1 MFFTQT
7 TGLEKPTSEDF
18 VSKLIPNWISFV
30 VQLAALL
37 VLIAAVIYLAY
48 KPVKKIITERQ
59 NYIENNIKQS
69 EADKAIAAQNAKQS
83 EEMIIA
89 SQKKADQLIQEA
101 RQASLEERNRMVE
114 ETNQLITKMKDDA
127 QRDIEQA
134 ALDAKE
140 DIRREMVDIALSASS
155 EILKREVNAKDN
167 AKIAE
172 DFIRS
177 LED

>member
-1 MFFTQT
+1 MIFDDTNGITLPT
-7 TGLEKPTSEDF
+7 TDDF
-18 VSKLIPNWISFV
+18 LNKLIPNWISFV

-37 VLIAAVIYLAY
+37 VLIAVVIFFAY
-48 KPVKKIITERQ
+48 KPVKKIIETRQ
-59 NYIENNIKQS
+59 QYIEDNIKQA

-89 SQKKADQLIQEA
+89 SQKKADQLVEDA
-101 RQASLEERNRMVE
+101 RKTSLEERNRMVE

-127 QRDIEQA
+127 QKDIEQA
-134 ALDAKE
+134 TLDAKDE
-140 DIRREMVDIALSASS
+140 IRKEMVNLALSASS

-167 AKIAE
+167 ARIAE

-177 LED
+177 IED

>member
-1 MFFTQT
+1 MFFTE
-7 TGLEKPTSEDF
+7 TGIEKPTSGDF
-18 VSKLIPNWISFV
+18 ISKLIPNWVSFV

-37 VLIAAVIYLAY
+37 VLIAAVIFLAY
-48 KPVKKIITERQ
+48 KPVKKILTDRQ

-69 EADKAIAAQNAKQS
+69 EEDKAIAAQNAKQS

-89 SQKKADQLIQEA
+89 SQKKADQLVQEA

-127 QRDIEQA
+127 QKDIEQA
-134 ALDAKE
+134 TLDAKE
-140 DIRREMVDIALSASS
+140 DIRKEMVNLALSASS
-155 EILKREVNAKDN
+155 EILKREVNEKDN
-167 AKIAE
+167 ARIAE

>member
-1 MFFTQT
+1 MIYED
-7 TGLEKPTSEDF
+7 TGITLPSSDDF

-37 VLIAAVIYLAY
+37 VLIAIVIIFAY
-48 KPVKKIITERQ
+48 KPVKKIIETRQ
-59 NYIENNIKQS
+59 QYIEDNIKQA

-89 SQKKADQLIQEA
+89 SQKKADQLVEEA
-101 RQASLEERNRMVE
+101 RKMSLEERSRMVE

-127 QRDIEQA
+127 QKDIEQA
-134 ALDAKE
+134 TLDAKDE
-140 DIRREMVDIALSASS
+140 IRKEMVNLALSASS
-155 EILKREVNAKDN
+155 EILKREVNEKDN
-167 AKIAE
+167 ARIAE

-177 LED
+177 IEN

>member
-1 MFFTQT
+1 MFFTD
-7 TGLEKPTSEDF
+7 TGIEKPTSDDF
-18 VSKLIPNWISFV
+18 ISKLIPNWISFV

-69 EADKAIAAQNAKQS
+69 EEDKLIAAQNAKQS

-89 SQKKADQLIQEA
+89 SQKKANQLLEDA
-101 RQASLEERNRMVE
+101 KKASMDERTRMVE
-114 ETNQLITKMKDDA
+114 ETNQLITKMKNDA

-134 ALDAKE
+134 TLDAKE
-140 DIRREMVDIALSASS
+140 SIRKEMVNLALSASS
-155 EILKREVNAKDN
+155 EILKREVNEKDN
-167 AKIAE
+167 ARIAE

-177 LED
+177 IED